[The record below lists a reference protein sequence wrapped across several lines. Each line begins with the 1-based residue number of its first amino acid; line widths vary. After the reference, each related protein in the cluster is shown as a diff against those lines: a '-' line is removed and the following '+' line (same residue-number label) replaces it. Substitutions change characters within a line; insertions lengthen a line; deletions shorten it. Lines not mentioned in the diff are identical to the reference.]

1 MLQVAASDALMRV
14 LDHCHSAGTLRRFV
28 VDEAHCVS
36 AWGATA
42 LSGLCHAMAKRCMHR
57 TLQYIPA

>member
-14 LDHCHSAGTLRRFV
+14 LDHCHSAGTLHRFV

-36 AWGATA
+36 AWGENVTSRTPPC
-42 LSGLCHAMAKRCMHR
+42 SGKHCMHKMLR
-57 TLQYIPA
+57 